1 MAELKLAEGDVP
13 AFVDRLLPLQREAYA
28 VEAALIG
35 DDRIPPLHED
45 KSDLSSAGLCWLL
58 EVDGD
63 RVVGALG
70 YRTDDGIVDLDRL
83 IVDPSCHRRGIGS
96 RLVKR
101 ALAEG
106 SRVTVSTGRENAPA
120 RRLYESLGFVSQGDR
135 EVIPGLWISEYLHV
149 SDDPAER

>member
-1 MAELKLAEGDVP
+1 MAELKLAESDVP
-13 AFVDRLLPLQREAYA
+13 PFVDRLLPLQRQAYA

-35 DDRIPPLHED
+35 DDRIPPLHENEA
-45 KSDLSSAGLCWLL
+45 DLRAAGLCWLL

-70 YRTDDGIVDLDRL
+70 YRTEEGVVDLDRL
-83 IVDPSCHRRGIGS
+83 IVDPSFHRRGIAS

-101 ALAEG
+101 VLAEG

-120 RRLYESLGFVSQGDR
+120 RRLYESLGFAHRGDD
-135 EVIPGLWISEYLHV
+135 EVLSGLWV
-149 SDDPAER
+149 SNYETGTDSR

>member
-1 MAELKLAEGDVP
+1 MAELKLAENDVAP
-13 AFVDRLLPLQREAYA
+13 FIGRLLPLQRQAYA

-45 KSDLSSAGLCWLL
+45 AAELGSAGLCWLL

-70 YRTDDGIVDLDRL
+70 YRAEEGVVDLDRL
-83 IVDPSCHRRGIGS
+83 IVDPSLHRRGIAS

-101 ALAEG
+101 VLGEG

-120 RRLYESLGFVSQGDR
+120 RRLYESLGFAHQGDS
-135 EVIPGLWISEYLHV
+135 EVLPGLWISNYETGT
-149 SDDPAER
+149 DNR